1 MKKSLNKAKK
11 KTIISDGSSIGMG
24 IIPKIS
30 VGNTLY
36 SPDVLSLWTLSLF
49 LITSRLTLL

>member
-36 SPDVLSLWTLSLF
+36 SPDGGAEGS
-49 LITSRLTLL
+49 

>member
-11 KTIISDGSSIGMG
+11 KTIIADGFSIRIG

-36 SPDVLSLWTLSLF
+36 SPSLNNNSGIFTAAMS
-49 LITSRLTLL
+49 

>member
-11 KTIISDGSSIGMG
+11 KTIIADGFFIKMGM
-24 IIPKIS
+24 IPKIS

-36 SPDVLSLWTLSLF
+36 SPFGGVEG
-49 LITSRLTLL
+49 I